1 MYPDR
6 SVPNKVHFREIK
18 LFFCEFAS
26 KYNLF
31 MDEIPQVVY
40 MSSKKETLNHQK
52 IKRDNQPIN

>member
-26 KYNLF
+26 KYTLF
-31 MDEIPQVVY
+31 MDEIPRVKCPQFTCHL
-40 MSSKKETLNHQK
+40 KKKH
-52 IKRDNQPIN
+52 